1 MNKEDSSK
9 EKFKQ
14 ALISTVKVLS
24 EDLRLKKDKYNNS
37 DSKNFDF
44 FELENLNNKEDYV
57 KFRAKTD
64 SEALKRKFSNYNI
77 YKKNLPKN
85 TSCKLLYDFSEQIRY
100 ELLGIKMLNGISKN
114 LKDNYFN
121 KISLTKDNVII
132 AGCSILDK
140 NVSNFACENHL
151 SGLEFLSC
159 IPGSIGGGIRMNSGC
174 FGKEFKDVLL
184 SVQVMDLNGNVHT
197 INSKNIRFDYRQTDL
212 PKNLIFLSASFKT
225 TKKDKTQ
232 IEENINKLKEKKQNS
247 QPLRVKTGGSTF
259 KNPQNSIKKKV
270 WELIRENVDSQI
282 SFGDAKISEKHSNFF
297 INSNNASFKNM
308 YDLINFVKK
317 RVKESTGVSL
327 ELELEI
333 VN

>member
-1 MNKEDSSK
+1 MLKDLDSFSKNIKGKIKFNYSLKNHTWLNIGGNAKIFFVPETLAELREFLFYLKKENNSFFIIGAGSNL
-9 EKFKQ
+9 
-14 ALISTVKVLS
+14 LISDNVQNRIFIKLG
-24 EDLRLKKDKYNNS
+24 
-37 DSKNFDF
+37 KNF
-44 FELENLNNKEDYV
+44 NKMSLN
-57 KFRAKTD
+57 
-64 SEALKRKFSNYNI
+64 
-77 YKKNLPKN
+77 
-85 TSCKLLYDFSEQIRY
+85 
-100 ELLGIKMLNGISKN
+100 
-114 LKDNYFN
+114 
-121 KISLTKDNVII
+121 KDNVII

-140 NVSNFACENHL
+140 NVSNFACENNL

-184 SVQVMDLNGNVHT
+184 SVQVMDFDGRVYT
-197 INSKNIRFDYRQTDL
+197 INSRNIKFGYRQTDL
-212 PKNLIFLSASFKT
+212 PKDLIFLSASFKT
-225 TKKDKTQ
+225 TKKNKKK
-232 IEENINKLKEKKQNS
+232 IEENIHILKEKKENS

-259 KNPQNSIKKKV
+259 KNPKNQLDKKV
-270 WELIRENVDSQI
+270 WEIIRENVDNQI

-317 RVKESTGVSL
+317 NVKEKTGISL

>member
-1 MNKEDSSK
+1 MTLKVLDNFSK
-9 EKFKQ
+9 NIKGKIKFDYSLKNHTWLNIGGN
-14 ALISTVKVLS
+14 AKIFFVPETLSELRDFLKFMKKNESDFFVIGAGSNLLISENIQNRIFIKLG
-24 EDLRLKKDKYNNS
+24 
-37 DSKNFDF
+37 KN
-44 FELENLNNKEDYV
+44 
-57 KFRAKTD
+57 
-64 SEALKRKFSNYNI
+64 
-77 YKKNLPKN
+77 
-85 TSCKLLYDFSEQIRY
+85 
-100 ELLGIKMLNGISKN
+100 
-114 LKDNYFN
+114 FN

-140 NVSNFACENHL
+140 NVSNFACQNHL

-259 KNPQNSIKKKV
+259 KNPKNSIKKKV

-317 RVKESTGVSL
+317 RVKASTGVSL

>member
-1 MNKEDSSK
+1 MLKDLDSFSKNIKGKIKFNYSLKNHTWLNIGGKAKIFFVPETLAELREFLFYLKKENNSFFIIGAGSNL
-9 EKFKQ
+9 
-14 ALISTVKVLS
+14 LISDNVQNRIFIKLG
-24 EDLRLKKDKYNNS
+24 
-37 DSKNFDF
+37 KNF
-44 FELENLNNKEDYV
+44 NKMSLN
-57 KFRAKTD
+57 
-64 SEALKRKFSNYNI
+64 
-77 YKKNLPKN
+77 
-85 TSCKLLYDFSEQIRY
+85 
-100 ELLGIKMLNGISKN
+100 
-114 LKDNYFN
+114 
-121 KISLTKDNVII
+121 KDNVII

-140 NVSNFACENHL
+140 NVSNFACENNL

-184 SVQVMDLNGNVHT
+184 SVQVMDFDGRVYT
-197 INSKNIRFDYRQTDL
+197 INSKNIKFGYRQTDL
-212 PKNLIFLSASFKT
+212 PKDLIFLSASFKT
-225 TKKDKTQ
+225 TKKNKEK
-232 IEENINKLKEKKQNS
+232 IEENIHILKEKKENS

-259 KNPQNSIKKKV
+259 KNPKNQLDKKV
-270 WELIRENVDSQI
+270 WEIIRENVDNQI

-317 RVKESTGVSL
+317 NVKEKTGISL